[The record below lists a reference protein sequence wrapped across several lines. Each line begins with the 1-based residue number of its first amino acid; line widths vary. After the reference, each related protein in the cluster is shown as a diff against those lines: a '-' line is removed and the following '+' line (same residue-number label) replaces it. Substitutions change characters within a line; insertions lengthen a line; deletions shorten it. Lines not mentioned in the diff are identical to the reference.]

1 MKFGFRELLFVA
13 LLVAMPVSAYFY
25 VFKPRAETIQKVN
38 ADTQHKRAKLAKLDE
53 VMASH
58 KIHGLG
64 VEIEKL
70 AQAIEL
76 YEQRLPQREEVDG
89 ILEDVWRVAVAN
101 KLEPLSVRTQQVIGT
116 ATYSEL
122 PIRMKIKG
130 DFDGFYQFLLDVEK
144 LPRITR
150 LPDLKLTKS
159 KDKDTEGQ
167 MVAELT
173 LSIFFEGDEPDTAQ
187 RPGGN
192 A

>member
-1 MKFGFRELLFVA
+1 MKFGPRELLFVA
-13 LLVAMPVSAYFY
+13 LLIAMPVSAYFY
-25 VFKPRAETIQKVN
+25 VFQPRTETIEEARAEIIRMQG
-38 ADTQHKRAKLAKLDE
+38 KLNQLEQATRD
-53 VMASH
+53 MPD
-58 KIHGLG
+58 LG
-64 VEIEKL
+64 AEIAKL

-101 KLEPLSVRTQQVIGT
+101 KLEPVSVRTQQVIGT

-150 LPDLKLTKS
+150 LPDLRLTKS
-159 KDKDTEGQ
+159 RDKEGEGQ
-167 MVAELT
+167 MVAEIT
-173 LSIFFEGDEPDTAQ
+173 LSIFFEGDEPANPN

>member
-13 LLVAMPVSAYFY
+13 LLIAMPVSAYFY
-25 VFKPRAETIQKVN
+25 VFQPRTQTIEEARAEILRMQG
-38 ADTQHKRAKLAKLDE
+38 KLDQLE
-53 VMASH
+53 QATKDMPD
-58 KIHGLG
+58 LG
-64 VEIEKL
+64 AEIDKL

-76 YEQRLPQREEVDG
+76 YEQRLPQREEVEG

-116 ATYSEL
+116 ANYSEL

-150 LPDLKLTKS
+150 LPDLKLIKS
-159 KDKDTEGQ
+159 KSQDNEGE
-167 MVAELT
+167 MTAELT
-173 LSIFFEGDEPDTAQ
+173 LSIFFEGDQPDTNDQ
-187 RPGGN
+187 GGK